1 MTKDKKT
8 YNPQDNNIKIQA
20 PTLFGIKKQNP
31 FSVPDGYFDDL
42 PNIILNRINEKKTVS
57 LWNNLHSLVRKP
69 HYSIAASLV
78 ILLIS
83 VAGYFFLFNK
93 SNAETNIMNPYVE
106 LDNIIR
112 DNNINLYNIE
122 ESFFID
128 ALLSESDVQTNNMYL
143 LYLNQYVTIS
153 DGSSGS
159 YELADISS
167 EDIVDYLS
175 LENYNTAV
183 LYDL

>member
-1 MTKDKKT
+1 MKDKKT
-8 YNPQDNNIKIQA
+8 YNPQDNDIKSLA

-42 PNIILNRINEKKTVS
+42 PNIIRNSINENKTVS
-57 LWNNLHSLVRKP
+57 LWNNLHSLIRKP
-69 HYSIAASLV
+69 QYSIAASLA

-83 VAGYFFLFNK
+83 VSGYFFLFNN
-93 SNAETNIMNPYVE
+93 SNVDTDIMNRYVE

-128 ALLSESDVQTNNMYL
+128 VLLNESGVQTNNVYL
-143 LYLNQYVTIS
+143 LYLNQNVTIS

-167 EDIVDYLS
+167 EDIVNYLS